1 MCIRDRNGVN
11 VTAVVYAP
19 AFGFQYTTVRE
30 MAAAYCK
37 APCSVCIEDGVE
49 WRETMAKENGVSGA
63 LVNYNR
69 SCKPW
74 SGAMPEMERQW
85 RDSLD
90 IPVVNFDGD
99 QADSRNF
106 SEEQYKTRVQGLIEI
121 MNERR
126 DERLAKGEDQ
136 YTNHENTKLSDLE
149 KKIQTPTDD
158 KNKQAQ

>member
-1 MCIRDRNGVN
+1 MLVGLRHLFEPLKQNGVN

-74 SGAMPEMERQW
+74 SEQCLKSKE
-85 RDSLD
+85 
-90 IPVVNFDGD
+90 DG
-99 QADSRNF
+99 
-106 SEEQYKTRVQGLIEI
+106 EKTLTFQ
-121 MNERR
+121 
-126 DERLAKGEDQ
+126 
-136 YTNHENTKLSDLE
+136 
-149 KKIQTPTDD
+149 
-158 KNKQAQ
+158 